1 MTIFNS
7 TGGNPYTQIIFTH
20 TLSSVA
26 LPLPLAPGCMVLF
39 VKILSSALLLDL
51 LGKNPSFS
59 RITTVTEMQVLFQE
73 NVYVAILNLM
83 EAKAADTL
91 LDPCSE
97 MRLG

>member
-39 VKILSSALLLDL
+39 VKVLSSALLLDL
-51 LGKNPSFS
+51 LGKKSFFFKNYHS
-59 RITTVTEMQVLFQE
+59 HRNASSLPRKCLCCYSQSNGSKST
-73 NVYVAILNLM
+73 
-83 EAKAADTL
+83 
-91 LDPCSE
+91 
-97 MRLG
+97 